1 MKRSSLSLKWLEVFQ
16 LAARSGSIRD
26 VAEETGLSV
35 STVSHHIRALEMALG
50 VSLLDHRR
58 RPMVVTPAGALFVRS
73 VDEALQLL
81 RKAEVEV
88 RSGTLPETRALALAL
103 IEDFDSE
110 IAPELARILTGAMP
124 NCEFRHLTRPSHE
137 ILGLLHNREI
147 DIGIATRPQSDPP
160 DLIEHP
166 LLRDPY
172 VLAVPAAQ
180 QIAPEDYL
188 TGRCPLPL
196 LRYAKSQIMGAQIEA
211 QLRRLRIDLPRQ
223 FEFESNQS
231 IMGLIAEGG
240 GWAITT
246 PLNYMRA
253 HRFHRQI
260 SLIAFPGKGFARYI
274 SVFTGD
280 VHSAAVT
287 STVTGTLRR
296 LIQNRAV
303 DPAVERMPWLQGAFA
318 LSEEHQTAKAFRL

>member
-16 LAARSGSIRD
+16 LAARSGSVQT

-35 STVSHHIRALEMALG
+35 STVSHHIRALETALG

-58 RPMVVTPAGALFVRS
+58 RPMNVTPAGALFLRS
-73 VDEALQLL
+73 VDDALLLL
-81 RKAEVEV
+81 RKAETEA
-88 RSGTLPETRALALAL
+88 RSGSLPEMRALALAL

-137 ILGLLHNREI
+137 ILGLLRNREI
-147 DIGIATRPQSDPP
+147 DIGVATRPQFDQP

-166 LLRDPY
+166 LLRDPF
-172 VLAVPAAQ
+172 VLAVPATQ

-188 TGRCPLPL
+188 AGRCPLPL
-196 LRYAKSQIMGAQIEA
+196 LRYAKSLIIGAQIEA
-211 QLRRLRIDLPRQ
+211 QLRRLRSDLPNQ
-223 FEFESNQS
+223 FQFESNQS
-231 IMGLIAEGG
+231 MMGLVAEGS

-253 HRFHRQI
+253 RRFHRQI
-260 SLIAFPGKGFARYI
+260 TLIPFPGKGFARYI
-274 SVFTGD
+274 SVFTSD
-280 VHSAAVT
+280 VHSDAVT
-287 STVTGTLRR
+287 DTVAGTLRR
-296 LIQNRAV
+296 LVQARAV
-303 DPAVERMPWLQGAFA
+303 DPAVERMPWLQGLFA
-318 LSEEHQTAKAFRL
+318 LSTDGDTPKGS